1 MFKRIPYDEWW
12 ETYKPI
18 KNEHSIDS
26 DYSGITAFETYGAE
40 LEFVRSQP
48 ENTIWT
54 EMDGDQGV
62 SIVSGYHLVN
72 RIQYY
77 ITEVPYDPEYMYEIP
92 VSIDKECD
100 CQEGIDIDLDSPVY
114 CNECESGE
122 GYITIWID
130 TREEMEEI
138 YGTENV

>member
-1 MFKRIPYDEWW
+1 LFKRIPYDEWW

-26 DYSGITAFETYGAE
+26 DYSGITAFETYGDE
-40 LEFVRSQP
+40 LQYVLQQDDKH
-48 ENTIWT
+48 IWT

-62 SIVSGYHLVN
+62 SIVNGYHLVN

-77 ITEVPYDPEYMYEIP
+77 ITVKPWTEDIEIP

-100 CQEGIDIDLDSPVY
+100 CMSEGEGILD
-114 CNECESGE
+114 CDECRGN

-138 YGTENV
+138 YGTQNV

>member
-1 MFKRIPYDEWW
+1 VIRLPYDEWFDK
-12 ETYKPI
+12 YQPI
-18 KNEHSIDS
+18 LNE
-26 DYSGITAFETYGAE
+26 ITGDEQYQFETYGDE
-40 LEFVRSQP
+40 LQYVLQQDDKH
-48 ENTIWT
+48 IWT

-77 ITEVPYDPEYMYEIP
+77 ITVKPWDDFIEIP
-92 VSIDKECD
+92 VSIDKQCD
-100 CQEGIDIDLDSPVY
+100 CQDAIDIDLDSPVY

-138 YGTENV
+138 YGPQNV